1 MNDFTHT
8 TLGRTGLPV
17 HRLGLSASHWPGK
30 KAIHRAL
37 DHGLNYFFLYGFDL
51 QMVRVMRDLPAA
63 DRERCVIV
71 TGAYN
76 YVFSRQNLER
86 TLHKRLRQLRTDQID
101 IFLFLGIMKGKEFP
115 EAVRDEL
122 VRLRET
128 GKARHVG
135 VSIHDRKFA
144 GRLAAEGDLDVL
156 MIRYNAAHR
165 GAEQDIFLH
174 VTEHDPGIVSYT
186 ATRWR
191 RLLYRPRGWPKDA
204 FRPTAGQTY
213 RFVLS
218 NPHVHVCMTAPSNMK
233 QLEENL
239 AALEDG
245 PLSEEEMAQMQ
256 EFGDVVHERRG
267 WFMGG

>member
-8 TLGRTGLPV
+8 TLGRTGLHV

-30 KAIHRAL
+30 RAVHWAL
-37 DHGLNYFFLYGFDL
+37 DRGVNYFFLYGFDL
-51 QMVRVMRDLPAA
+51 QMARVMRDLPKSERA
-63 DRERCVIV
+63 RCVIA

-76 YVFSRQNLER
+76 YIFSRQNLER
-86 TLHKRLRQLRTDQID
+86 TLHKRLRQLRTDHID
-101 IFLFLGIMKGKEFP
+101 LFLFLGVMKGKEFP
-115 EAVRDEL
+115 AAVRDEL
-122 VRLRET
+122 LRLRET
-128 GKARHVG
+128 GKARYVG

-144 GRLAAEGDLDVL
+144 GKLAAEGDLDVL

-165 GAEQDIFLH
+165 GAEQDVFPH
-174 VTEHDPGIVSYT
+174 ARHHDPGIVSYT

-191 RLLYRPRGWPKDA
+191 RLLHRPHGLPKEA
-204 FRPTAGQTY
+204 FQPTAGQCY

-218 NPHVHVCMTAPSNMK
+218 NPGVHVCMTAPSNAK
-233 QLEENL
+233 QLEENF
-239 AALEDG
+239 AALDDG
-245 PLSEEEMAQMQ
+245 PLSDTEMERVR